1 MIIRRLQKLLFAIT
15 LVLFAYPSFGQ
26 NADELAKQT
35 QNPISTLISVPFQAN
50 WDMGIGDRE
59 ATGTIL
65 NFQPVVPFGLTP
77 KWNVIL
83 RSILPLQSQPDSS
96 GIQRSNGLGDATV
109 SLFLTRSAPGK
120 IIWGVGPALLLPT
133 ATNSALGTEKFGLG
147 PTFVV
152 LAQPA
157 RWTIGLLANQ
167 IWSVDGAVDRADVS
181 QLFLQPFAQYN
192 LGDGLAVGVSTEAS
206 ITWKSEGG
214 ASVPLLFSAS
224 KVTRLGSRP
233 VNLQMAA
240 GPMLAHP
247 AGADWRFRMAIVFL
261 FPR

>member
-1 MIIRRLQKLLFAIT
+1 MTIRRILTLLFS
-15 LVLFAYPSFGQ
+15 LVLMLFAHAALAQ
-26 NADELAKQT
+26 DADELAVKT
-35 QNPISTLISVPFQAN
+35 QNPVADLISVPFQAN

-59 ATGTIL
+59 ATGTIM

-157 RWTIGLLANQ
+157 RWTIR
-167 IWSVDGAVDRADVS
+167 SEERR
-181 QLFLQPFAQYN
+181 
-192 LGDGLAVGVSTEAS
+192 VGKEC
-206 ITWKSEGG
+206 
-214 ASVPLLFSAS
+214 
-224 KVTRLGSRP
+224 RSR
-233 VNLQMAA
+233 
-240 GPMLAHP
+240 
-247 AGADWRFRMAIVFL
+247 
-261 FPR
+261 